1 MLRKYF
7 EEFMA
12 DVPEQLPQLI
22 HKSWMKK
29 PIIYDEYILL
39 EFNFPQA
46 FSLEDIMNM
55 FEDQMELIILYHMVP
70 STSTSFGHCCCAY
83 TNPAFGHMYKMNVMI
98 DGNGLVNRV
107 TVTIFDSLEF
117 MGGDLCN
124 DLELHAKTGSFK
136 YRQNKFEVLLLHQL
150 NSPLYAIHER
160 VLI

>member
-136 YRQNKFEVLLLHQL
+136 YRDRKSV
-150 NSPLYAIHER
+150 
-160 VLI
+160 V

>member
-124 DLELHAKTGSFK
+124 DLELHANTGSFK
-136 YRQNKFEVLLLHQL
+136 YRQTKFEV
-150 NSPLYAIHER
+150 
-160 VLI
+160 

>member
-124 DLELHAKTGSFK
+124 DLELHAKTSSFK
-136 YRQNKFEVLLLHQL
+136 YRQNKFEVLSYFI
-150 NSPLYAIHER
+150 N
-160 VLI
+160 

>member
-117 MGGDLCN
+117 MGGDLSN

-136 YRQNKFEVLLLHQL
+136 YRQNKFEVLSYFI
-150 NSPLYAIHER
+150 N
-160 VLI
+160 

>member
-70 STSTSFGHCCCAY
+70 STSTSFGQCCCAY

-136 YRQNKFEVLLLHQL
+136 YRQNKFEVLSYFI
-150 NSPLYAIHER
+150 N
-160 VLI
+160 

>member
-55 FEDQMELIILYHMVP
+55 FEDQMELIILYHMVL

-136 YRQNKFEVLLLHQL
+136 YRQNKFEVLSYFI
-150 NSPLYAIHER
+150 N
-160 VLI
+160 

>member
-55 FEDQMELIILYHMVP
+55 FEDQMELIILYRMVP

-136 YRQNKFEVLLLHQL
+136 YRQNKFEVLSYFI
-150 NSPLYAIHER
+150 N
-160 VLI
+160 

>member
-136 YRQNKFEVLLLHQL
+136 YRQKDRKAHV
-150 NSPLYAIHER
+150 
-160 VLI
+160 

>member
-29 PIIYDEYILL
+29 PIIYDEY
-39 EFNFPQA
+39 
-46 FSLEDIMNM
+46 M

-136 YRQNKFEVLLLHQL
+136 YRQNKFEVLSYFI
-150 NSPLYAIHER
+150 N
-160 VLI
+160 

>member
-7 EEFMA
+7 EEFMT

-136 YRQNKFEVLLLHQL
+136 YRQNKFEVLSYFI
-150 NSPLYAIHER
+150 N
-160 VLI
+160 

>member
-39 EFNFPQA
+39 EFIFPQA

-136 YRQNKFEVLLLHQL
+136 YRQNKFEVLSYFI
-150 NSPLYAIHER
+150 N
-160 VLI
+160 

>member
-29 PIIYDEYILL
+29 PIIYVEYILL

-136 YRQNKFEVLLLHQL
+136 YRQNKFEVLSYFI
-150 NSPLYAIHER
+150 N
-160 VLI
+160 

>member
-7 EEFMA
+7 KEFMA

-136 YRQNKFEVLLLHQL
+136 YRQNKFEVLSYFI
-150 NSPLYAIHER
+150 N
-160 VLI
+160 

>member
-98 DGNGLVNRV
+98 VGNGLVNRV

-136 YRQNKFEVLLLHQL
+136 YRQNKFEVLSYFI
-150 NSPLYAIHER
+150 N
-160 VLI
+160 

>member
-117 MGGDLCN
+117 MGGDL
-124 DLELHAKTGSFK
+124 ELHAKTGSFK
-136 YRQNKFEVLLLHQL
+136 YRQNKFEVLSYFI
-150 NSPLYAIHER
+150 N
-160 VLI
+160 

>member
-46 FSLEDIMNM
+46 FSLEDIMIM

-136 YRQNKFEVLLLHQL
+136 YRQNKFEVLSYFI
-150 NSPLYAIHER
+150 N
-160 VLI
+160 

>member
-124 DLELHAKTGSFK
+124 DLELHAKNGSFK
-136 YRQNKFEVLLLHQL
+136 YRQNKFEVLSYFI
-150 NSPLYAIHER
+150 N
-160 VLI
+160 

>member
-83 TNPAFGHMYKMNVMI
+83 TNPAFGHMYTMTVMI

-136 YRQNKFEVLLLHQL
+136 YRQNKFEVLSYFI
-150 NSPLYAIHER
+150 N
-160 VLI
+160 

>member
-55 FEDQMELIILYHMVP
+55 VEDQMELIILYHMVP

-136 YRQNKFEVLLLHQL
+136 YRQNKFEVLSYFI
-150 NSPLYAIHER
+150 N
-160 VLI
+160 

>member
-136 YRQNKFEVLLLHQL
+136 YRQKSSIVFGKT
-150 NSPLYAIHER
+150 
-160 VLI
+160 

>member
-1 MLRKYF
+1 
-7 EEFMA
+7 
-12 DVPEQLPQLI
+12 
-22 HKSWMKK
+22 MKK

-124 DLELHAKTGSFK
+124 DLELHAKTGSFNIDK
-136 YRQNKFEVLLLHQL
+136 TSLRY
-150 NSPLYAIHER
+150 
-160 VLI
+160 

>member
-83 TNPAFGHMYKMNVMI
+83 TNPAFGHRYKMNVMI

-136 YRQNKFEVLLLHQL
+136 YRQNKFEVLSYFI
-150 NSPLYAIHER
+150 N
-160 VLI
+160 

>member
-29 PIIYDEYILL
+29 PIIYDEYVLL
-39 EFNFPQA
+39 EFSFPQA

-136 YRQNKFEVLLLHQL
+136 YRQNKFEVLSYFI
-150 NSPLYAIHER
+150 N
-160 VLI
+160 

>member
-46 FSLEDIMNM
+46 FSREDIMNM

-136 YRQNKFEVLLLHQL
+136 YRQNKFEVLSYFI
-150 NSPLYAIHER
+150 N
-160 VLI
+160 

>member
-29 PIIYDEYILL
+29 PIINDEYILL

-136 YRQNKFEVLLLHQL
+136 YRQNKFEVLSYFI
-150 NSPLYAIHER
+150 N
-160 VLI
+160 

>member
-39 EFNFPQA
+39 EFNFPQD

-136 YRQNKFEVLLLHQL
+136 YRQNKFEVLSYFI
-150 NSPLYAIHER
+150 N
-160 VLI
+160 

>member
-55 FEDQMELIILYHMVP
+55 FEVQMELIILYHMVP

-136 YRQNKFEVLLLHQL
+136 YRQNKFEVLSYFI
-150 NSPLYAIHER
+150 N
-160 VLI
+160 

>member
-83 TNPAFGHMYKMNVMI
+83 TNPGFGHMYKMNVMI

-136 YRQNKFEVLLLHQL
+136 YRQNKFEVLSYFI
-150 NSPLYAIHER
+150 N
-160 VLI
+160 

>member
-29 PIIYDEYILL
+29 PIIYDEYILR

-136 YRQNKFEVLLLHQL
+136 YRQNKFEVLSYFI
-150 NSPLYAIHER
+150 N
-160 VLI
+160 

>member
-136 YRQNKFEVLLLHQL
+136 YRQNKFEVLIYFI
-150 NSPLYAIHER
+150 N
-160 VLI
+160 

>member
-55 FEDQMELIILYHMVP
+55 FEDQMELIILYHMVNL
-70 STSTSFGHCCCAY
+70 H
-83 TNPAFGHMYKMNVMI
+83 
-98 DGNGLVNRV
+98 LVR
-107 TVTIFDSLEF
+107 S
-117 MGGDLCN
+117 
-124 DLELHAKTGSFK
+124 
-136 YRQNKFEVLLLHQL
+136 LLLCLHKPGVW
-150 NSPLYAIHER
+150 SH
-160 VLI
+160 V

>member
-124 DLELHAKTGSFK
+124 DLELHAKTRSFK
-136 YRQNKFEVLLLHQL
+136 YRQNKFEVLSYFI
-150 NSPLYAIHER
+150 N
-160 VLI
+160 

>member
-124 DLELHAKTGSFK
+124 DLELHAKTGPFK
-136 YRQNKFEVLLLHQL
+136 YRQNKFEVLSYFI
-150 NSPLYAIHER
+150 N
-160 VLI
+160 

>member
-39 EFNFPQA
+39 EFNFPQV

-136 YRQNKFEVLLLHQL
+136 YRQNKFEVLSYFI
-150 NSPLYAIHER
+150 N
-160 VLI
+160 

>member
-136 YRQNKFEVLLLHQL
+136 YRQIKFEVLSYFI
-150 NSPLYAIHER
+150 N
-160 VLI
+160 

>member
-124 DLELHAKTGSFK
+124 DLELHAKPGSFK
-136 YRQNKFEVLLLHQL
+136 YRQNKFEVL
-150 NSPLYAIHER
+150 SYFIT
-160 VLI
+160 

>member
-46 FSLEDIMNM
+46 FSLEDIMKRI
-55 FEDQMELIILYHMVP
+55 EDD
-70 STSTSFGHCCCAY
+70 
-83 TNPAFGHMYKMNVMI
+83 AFVE
-98 DGNGLVNRV
+98 GLLKHRE
-107 TVTIFDSLEF
+107 TIVKHYF
-117 MGGDLCN
+117 
-124 DLELHAKTGSFK
+124 
-136 YRQNKFEVLLLHQL
+136 
-150 NSPLYAIHER
+150 
-160 VLI
+160 

>member
-39 EFNFPQA
+39 VFNFPQA

-136 YRQNKFEVLLLHQL
+136 YRQNKFEVLSYFI
-150 NSPLYAIHER
+150 N
-160 VLI
+160 